1 MHSRN
6 PTSSS
11 FTSSFSTLT
20 SSSAKSQQYL
30 DSLIPPSREQFERIA
45 HLQEEKE
52 EEIRQRV
59 KEQKRRSHQESRR
72 SLQSDRSDERSD
84 AARVIQKTFRGYRA
98 RRAMDGFTLDPSTRW
113 ITAIREAQFRETT
126 RPRGRSFTGQS
137 QDTLSSGD
145 PNDVHAIARSNWKK
159 LGMIALRAGHDDEE
173 EESDSDS
180 SSASTG
186 LSPREKEEL
195 RKLREEANAQRR
207 STALTLGLQYW
218 LEIVDQKHRYGTNL
232 RMYHE
237 EWRKADTNENFF
249 YWLDYGEGRYISLDT
264 CPRDQ
269 LERDQVRY
277 LSREERQYYLATVDD
292 QGRLCW
298 AKNGEPIDT
307 SDKYRDSIYGIV
319 PVDDPAPPWRPAV
332 EPNPY
337 AESSSGL
344 TSSSSASY
352 SDPNHEQ
359 HRPDKHTHHTNPPP
373 DSRDVKK
380 VKQFSATST
389 LNKLLRKTVK
399 DGTWI
404 FVADTSFRLYIGIKQ
419 AGAFQHSSFLQGARI
434 SAGGLIG
441 IKEGKLTFLSPLSGH
456 YRPPTSNFR
465 AFVRSL
471 KAEGVDVGHVPISKA
486 YAVLLGLETYTKTR
500 RVGKDLVHKAIHRKN
515 KTIHPKEMKKKEEEE
530 KDTSKSA
537 QKERQVVE
545 MQKRQ
550 TELEKQAHVE
560 ETAIKALKKLHLV
573 PTAGQASEKRSVPSR

>member
-1 MHSRN
+1 MTT
-6 PTSSS
+6 TSFASS
-11 FTSSFSTLT
+11 FTTIST
-20 SSSAKSQQYL
+20 SSAKSQQYM
-30 DSLIPPSREQFERIA
+30 DSLVPPSRDQFERIA
-45 HLQEEKE
+45 HVQEERE
-52 EEIRQRV
+52 EEIRQRF
-59 KEQKRRSHQESRR
+59 KHQKRRSQHESRR
-72 SLQSDRSDERSD
+72 SLQSNRSDERSD

-98 RRAMDGFTLDPSTRW
+98 RREMSGFTLDPSTRW

-126 RPRGRSFTGQS
+126 RPRGRSFTGVS
-137 QDTLSSGD
+137 QDTLSLGD
-145 PNDVHAIARSNWKK
+145 ITDFHSSTARSNWKK

-180 SSASTG
+180 SSESSS

-195 RKLREEANAQRR
+195 RRLREEANARRR

-264 CPRDQ
+264 CPRDR

-277 LSREERQYYLATVDD
+277 LSREERQLYLATVDD

-307 SDKYRDSIYGIV
+307 SEKYRDSMYGIV
-319 PVDDPAPPWRPAV
+319 PIDDPAPPYRPMLD
-332 EPNPY
+332 PNPY
-337 AESSSGL
+337 ADSASGL
-344 TSSSSASY
+344 TSSTSTSY
-352 SDPNHEQ
+352 AESNPEQ
-359 HRPDKHTHHTNPPP
+359 HRADKYINPPP
-373 DSRDVKK
+373 PPPDQHDMKK
-380 VKQFSATST
+380 VKQFSVTTT

-441 IKEGKLTFLSPLSGH
+441 IKEGKLNFLSPLSGH

-465 AFVRSL
+465 AFMRSL
-471 KAEGVDVGHVPISKA
+471 KAEGVDVGHVPMSKA

-500 RVGKDLVHKAIHRKN
+500 RVGKDLVHKMIHGKN
-515 KTIHPKEMKKKEEEE
+515 KTIHPKEMKRKKR
-530 KDTSKSA
+530 KKRIRARVHRKKGKSWPKESGK
-537 QKERQVVE
+537 QKPRSRL
-545 MQKRQ
+545 MW
-550 TELEKQAHVE
+550 
-560 ETAIKALKKLHLV
+560 KK
-573 PTAGQASEKRSVPSR
+573 PP

>member
-1 MHSRN
+1 M
-6 PTSSS
+6 TTAS
-11 FTSSFSTLT
+11 FTSSFTTL
-20 SSSAKSQQYL
+20 SASSAKSQQYM
-30 DSLIPPSREQFERIA
+30 DSLVPPSRDQFERIA
-45 HLQEEKE
+45 HVQEEKE
-52 EEIRQRV
+52 EAIRQRF
-59 KEQKRRSHQESRR
+59 KHQKKKSQQESRR
-72 SLQSDRSDERSD
+72 SLQSNRSDERSD

-98 RRAMDGFTLDPSTRW
+98 RREMSGFTLDPSTRW

-126 RPRGRSFTGQS
+126 RPRGRSFTGFS
-137 QDTLSSGD
+137 QDTLSSLGD
-145 PNDVHAIARSNWKK
+145 VADLHSSTARSNWKK

-180 SSASTG
+180 SSESSS

-195 RKLREEANAQRR
+195 RRLREQANAQRR

-277 LSREERQYYLATVDD
+277 LSREERQFYLATVDD
-292 QGRLCW
+292 EGRLCW

-307 SDKYRDSIYGIV
+307 SEKYRDSMRGIV
-319 PVDDPAPPWRPAV
+319 PVDDPTPPYRPILN
-332 EPNPY
+332 PNPY
-337 AESSSGL
+337 AD
-344 TSSSSASY
+344 SASGMASNTSTAY
-352 SDPNHEQ
+352 GESNPEQ
-359 HRPDKHTHHTNPPP
+359 HRADKYINPPAEQ
-373 DSRDVKK
+373 RDVKK
-380 VKQFSATST
+380 VKQFSATTT

-404 FVADTSFRLYIGIKQ
+404 FVADTNFRLYIGIKQ

-441 IKEGKLTFLSPLSGH
+441 IKEGKLNFLSPLSGH

-500 RVGKDLVHKAIHRKN
+500 RVGKDLVHKMIHGKN
-515 KTIHPKEMKKKEEEE
+515 KAVHPKQMKRKKEEE

-537 QKERQVVE
+537 QREREVVAEEERQAE
-545 MQKRQ
+545 A
-550 TELEKQAHVE
+550 EKQAHVE
-560 ETAIKALKKLHLV
+560 EAAMKAMEKLHIL
-573 PTAGQASEKRSVPSR
+573 PTAAGQESPKRTVTYL

>member
-6 PTSSS
+6 TTSSS

-20 SSSAKSQQYL
+20 SSSAKSQQYM
-30 DSLIPPSREQFERIA
+30 DSLIPPSRDQFERIA
-45 HLQEEKE
+45 HVQEEKE
-52 EEIRQRV
+52 EEIKQRV
-59 KEQKRRSHQESRR
+59 KEQKRRSHHENRR
-72 SLQSDRSDERSD
+72 SLQSNRSDERID

-98 RRAMDGFTLDPSTRW
+98 RREMSGFSLDPSTRW
-113 ITAIREAQFRETT
+113 ITAIREAQFREAT
-126 RPRGRSFTGQS
+126 RPRGRSFTGPS
-137 QDTLSSGD
+137 QDTLSSAGT
-145 PNDVHAIARSNWKK
+145 NDVHATARSNWKK
-159 LGMIALRAGHDDEE
+159 LGMIALRAGHDDDDDEE

-180 SSASTG
+180 SCEPDH
-186 LSPREKEEL
+186 LSPQEKEEL
-195 RKLREEANAQRR
+195 RRLREEANARRR

-218 LEIVDQKHRYGTNL
+218 LEIVDHKHRYGTNL

-264 CPRDQ
+264 CPRDR

-319 PVDDPAPPWRPAV
+319 PVDDPAPPYRPAI

-337 AESSSGL
+337 ADSS
-344 TSSSSASY
+344 SSSSASY
-352 SDPNHEQ
+352 ADPNQESHRADKQHE
-359 HRPDKHTHHTNPPP
+359 TNPPP
-373 DSRDVKK
+373 DARDVKR

-471 KAEGVDVGHVPISKA
+471 KAEGVDVGHVPMSKA
-486 YAVLLGLETYTKTR
+486 YAVLLGLETYSKTR
-500 RVGKDLVHKAIHRKN
+500 QAGKDLVHKMMHKKN
-515 KTIHPKEMKKKEEEE
+515 KAIHPKETKKKEEEE
-530 KDTSKSA
+530 KDTSRSA

-545 MQKRQ
+545 MEKRQ
-550 TELEKQAHVE
+550 AEADKKAHVE
-560 ETAIKALKKLHLV
+560 ETALKAMKKLHLV
-573 PTAGQASEKRSVPSR
+573 PTAGQASEKRSVTYR

>member
-1 MHSRN
+1 M
-6 PTSSS
+6 TTSS
-11 FTSSFSTLT
+11 FTSSFTTLNYY
-20 SSSAKSQQYL
+20 SSAKSQQYM
-30 DSLIPPSREQFERIA
+30 DSLIPPSRDQFEHIA
-45 HLQEEKE
+45 HVQESKE

-59 KEQKRRSHQESRR
+59 REQRHRSHQESRR
-72 SLQSDRSDERSD
+72 SLQSNRSDERSD

-98 RRAMDGFTLDPSTRW
+98 RREMSGFTLDPSTRW

-126 RPRGRSFTGQS
+126 RPRGRSFTGAS
-137 QDTLSSGD
+137 QDTLPLGDVPDLHSS
-145 PNDVHAIARSNWKK
+145 ARLNWKK
-159 LGMIALRAGHDDEE
+159 LSMIALRAGHDDEE

-180 SSASTG
+180 SSDSG
-186 LSPREKEEL
+186 NISPREKEEV
-195 RKLREEANAQRR
+195 RRLREEANARR
-207 STALTLGLQYW
+207 KKTALTLGLQYW

-264 CPRDQ
+264 CPRDR

-307 SDKYRDSIYGIV
+307 SEKYRDSINGIV
-319 PVDDPAPPWRPAV
+319 PVDDPAPPYRPTT
-332 EPNPY
+332 EHPNPY
-337 AESSSGL
+337 ADSISGL
-344 TSSSSASY
+344 VSSAST
-352 SDPNHEQ
+352 SSADSNHEQ
-359 HRPDKHTHHTNPPP
+359 RRADRHINSAPDQ
-373 DSRDVKK
+373 RDVKK
-380 VKQFSATST
+380 VKQFSATTT
-389 LNKLLRKTVK
+389 LNKLLRKTVR

-404 FVADTSFRLYIGIKQ
+404 FVADTNFRLYIGIKQ

-441 IKEGKLTFLSPLSGH
+441 IKEGKLSFLSPLSGH

-500 RVGKDLVHKAIHRKN
+500 RVGKDLVHKMIHRKN
-515 KTIHPKEMKKKEEEE
+515 KVIHPKEMKKKEQDEI
-530 KDTSKSA
+530 DTSKSA
-537 QKERQVVE
+537 QKERQIVA
-545 MQKRQ
+545 
-550 TELEKQAHVE
+550 TEKQQAEAEKQARVE
-560 ETAIKALKKLHLV
+560 ETAMRAMEKLHLL
-573 PTAGQASEKRSVPSR
+573 PTAAAGQETPDRAVTHL

>member
-1 MHSRN
+1 M
-6 PTSSS
+6 TTSS
-11 FTSSFSTLT
+11 FTSSFTTLT
-20 SSSAKSQQYL
+20 AASARSQQYM
-30 DSLIPPSREQFERIA
+30 DSLIPPSRDQFERIA
-45 HLQEEKE
+45 HVQEEKE

-59 KEQKRRSHQESRR
+59 KQQKHRSHHESRQ
-72 SLQSDRSDERSD
+72 SLQSNRSDERSD

-98 RRAMDGFTLDPSTRW
+98 RRELSGFTLDPSTRW

-126 RPRGRSFTGQS
+126 RPRGRSFTGIS
-137 QDTLSSGD
+137 QDTLALGD
-145 PNDVHAIARSNWKK
+145 VPDLHSPTARSNWKK
-159 LGMIALRAGHDDEE
+159 LSMIALRAGHDDEE

-180 SSASTG
+180 SCASEN
-186 LSPREKEEL
+186 LSPREREEL
-195 RKLREEANAQRR
+195 RRLREEANARR
-207 STALTLGLQYW
+207 RKTALTLGLQYW

-264 CPRDQ
+264 CPRDR

-307 SDKYRDSIYGIV
+307 SEKYRDSIYGIV
-319 PVDDPAPPWRPAV
+319 PVDDPAPPYRPTT
-332 EPNPY
+332 EHPNPY
-337 AESSSGL
+337 ADSASGL
-344 TSSSSASY
+344 TSSASSSSADS
-352 SDPNHEQ
+352 NHEQ
-359 HRPDKHTHHTNPPP
+359 HRADRYINPPP
-373 DSRDVKK
+373 DQRDVKK
-380 VKQFSATST
+380 VKQFSATTT

-404 FVADTSFRLYIGIKQ
+404 FVADTNFRLYIGIKQ

-441 IKEGKLTFLSPLSGH
+441 IKQGKLTFLSPLSGH
-456 YRPPTSNFR
+456 YRPPTANFR

-500 RVGKDLVHKAIHRKN
+500 QASKDFMHKMMHRKN
-515 KTIHPKEMKKKEEEE
+515 KVVHPKETKKKEEEE
-530 KDTSKSA
+530 MDTSKSA
-537 QKERQVVE
+537 QRERQVLAKE
-545 MQKRQ
+545 AAQAEAEKR
-550 TELEKQAHVE
+550 AHVQ
-560 ETAIKALKKLHLV
+560 ETAVKAMEKLHLV
-573 PTAGQASEKRSVPSR
+573 PTAAGDKP